1 MLKLDDIHIR
11 RGALSVLEGASLSI
25 GPAEKAGLAGV
36 NGSGKTTLLQ
46 IAAGQVIPDS
56 GKVTRPKT
64 LAYLPQEPKLGREF
78 DDDST
83 VRDVA
88 ASGSPLAGL
97 ARDLEAAERALEEV
111 EPADLDRAVDDY
123 GALEE
128 RYRHEGGYKIE
139 ADAGVVLH
147 GLGMGYVELDR
158 EVGNL
163 SSGERTRLEMA
174 RVLMSNADLLLLD
187 EPTNHLDENGVG
199 WLMEYLAGIDAA
211 VLLVSHDLRLLDRS
225 ISRVFEMDPVGHTVN
240 QYKGTHSEYLETSEV
255 EKVALGKTRDRRLAE
270 MNRLQSQADSFR
282 GKTEKMARK
291 AKVFDRRVARM
302 KADLPQI
309 ARDPKS
315 IAVKIPPAPRS
326 GRVVAEVES
335 LNKSYG
341 ANHVLKDVRF
351 QLERGERLAVIGVN
365 GAGKTTLL
373 KIISGVTEADSGRVE
388 LGYNVVPGYYS
399 QEIEDELADVT
410 PYDQV
415 RPLIIGGETKVRS
428 VLAQFLLSADHAFRP
443 ASTLSGGEKVR
454 LALAKLMLT
463 GCNLFILDEPTSNLD
478 KASKQRLL
486 ESLREYGGSVIAVS
500 HDRDFVEGLNPDRA
514 LTMPGARFEPFAK
527 KHLAL
532 VEIE

>member
-1 MLKLDDIHIR
+1 MLKLDDIYIR
-11 RGALSVLEGASLSI
+11 RGALPVLEGASLSI
-25 GPAEKAGLAGV
+25 GPTEKAGLAGV

-46 IAAGQVIPDS
+46 IAAGRLEPDGGS
-56 GKVTRPKT
+56 VTRPKKR
-64 LAYLPQEPKLGREF
+64 AYLPQEPRLGRQF
-78 DDDST
+78 GDDAT

-88 ASGSPLAGL
+88 ASGSPLASL
-97 ARDLEAAERALEEV
+97 ARELAAAEKALAEV
-111 EPADLDRAVDDY
+111 DDAYLERAVEKY

-139 ADAGVVLH
+139 ADAGVMLN
-147 GLGMGYVELDR
+147 GLGLNYVELDR
-158 EVGNL
+158 RVGDL
-163 SSGERTRLEMA
+163 SAGERTRLEMA
-174 RVLMSNADLLLLD
+174 RVLMSGADLLLLD

-199 WLMEYLAGIDAA
+199 WLMDYLAGLDAA
-211 VLLVSHDLRLLDRS
+211 VLLVSHDMRLLDKA
-225 ISRVFEMDPVGHTVN
+225 ISRVFEIDPFGRTIN
-240 QYKGTHSEYLETSEV
+240 QYKGTYSKFLETSAR
-255 EKVALGKTRDRRLAE
+255 EKVALGKTRDRQLARIR
-270 MNRLQSQADSFR
+270 RLQSQADSFR
-282 GKTEKMARK
+282 GKTEKMARR

-302 KADLPQI
+302 KADLPQV

-326 GRVVAEVES
+326 GRVVMEVES
-335 LNKSYG
+335 LSKSYG
-341 ANHVLKDVRF
+341 ANHVLTDVRF
-351 QLERGERLAVIGVN
+351 HLERGQRLAVIGVN

-373 KIISGVTEADSGRVE
+373 RIISGEMEADSGRVE

-399 QEIEDELADVT
+399 QEIEDELTEVT
-410 PYDQV
+410 PFDQV
-415 RPLIIGGETKVRS
+415 RPLIEGGETEIRS

-486 ESLREYGGSVIAVS
+486 DSLKGYGGSVIAVS
-500 HDRDFVEGLNPDRA
+500 HDRDFVKGLSPDHA
-514 LTMPGARFEPFAK
+514 LTMPGARFEPFEK